1 MMRPGIRRRLLLSMA
16 GILVFFALVLVALN
30 STVLES
36 YYTYMEKRMLKI
48 QTAAVEKI
56 VAGTE
61 DPNELGGKL
70 EQLERRNSLTVS
82 IIGSDGTPIYF
93 TRMGIFDRPID
104 RKPEFKPAPIRDD
117 RMEDFSVTSRE
128 ELADGS
134 VFETQKDPKLDIRY
148 MSIRKTLDDGS
159 TMDVRVT
166 LSSIERGA
174 RIASIFTIYATA
186 LGLIAAAFWSVLF
199 SRRFTEPLVQMNSI
213 AGSIADLDFSKKC
226 EVRTDD
232 EIGQL
237 GKSINGLSEKLSAAL
252 DDLKAKNALL
262 TDELDRERR
271 LDRMR
276 KEFVANVSHE
286 LRTPISVIQGYADG
300 LRMNIASDETKR
312 KYYCETIISEAER
325 MNRLVGNLLE
335 LSQYESGG
343 AKPVKSQFDLV
354 ELAQRVI
361 EKCVPDIDKERLRL
375 ELPKSAPSFA
385 DEKGIEQVLINYIN
399 NAREHLATEGTIS
412 VAVEESADM
421 SSWVISVT
429 NDGAPIPEASLP
441 YIWDSFYRADKARN
455 RQNGRYGLGLSIVRA
470 IQQMHGKAFGAQN
483 LDGKVR
489 FWAEVDRYEEE
500 A

>member
-48 QTAAVEKI
+48 QTAAIEKI
-56 VAGTE
+56 VADTA
-61 DPNELGGKL
+61 DLNELDGKL

-82 IIGSDGTPIYF
+82 IIGADGTPIYF
-93 TRMGIFDRPID
+93 TRMGIFDKPID
-104 RKPEFKPAPIRDD
+104 RQPEFKPAPIRDNW
-117 RMEDFSVTSRE
+117 MEDFSVTSRE
-128 ELADGS
+128 ELFDGS
-134 VFETQKDPKLDIRY
+134 VFETQNDPKLDIKY

-174 RIASIFTIYATA
+174 QIASIFTVYATA
-186 LGLIAAAFWSVLF
+186 LGLIAAALWSVLF

-213 AGSIADLDFSKKC
+213 AGSIADLDFSRKC
-226 EVRTDD
+226 DVRSDD

-237 GKSINGLSEKLSAAL
+237 GTSINGLSEKLSAAL

-262 TDELDRERR
+262 TEELDRERR
-271 LDRMR
+271 LDKMR

-300 LRMNIASDETKR
+300 LRMNIASDEAKR
-312 KYYCETIISEAER
+312 KYYSDTIISEAER

-343 AKPVKSQFDLV
+343 VKLLKSQFDLV
-354 ELAQRVI
+354 DLVQRVI
-361 EKCVPDIDKERLRL
+361 ERCVPDPAKEKLTL
-375 ELPKSAPSFA
+375 ELPGSAPSFA
-385 DEKGIEQVLINYIN
+385 DEKSMEQVLINYIN
-399 NAREHLATEGTIS
+399 NAQEHLSAEGSII
-412 VAVEESADM
+412 VAVSESTDL
-421 SSWVISVT
+421 SSWVLSVT
-429 NDGAPIPEASLP
+429 NDGAPIPEASMP

-455 RQNGRYGLGLSIVRA
+455 RENGRYGLGLSIVRA
-470 IQQMHGKAFGAQN
+470 IQQMHNKAFGAKN
-483 LDGKVR
+483 LEGKVE
-489 FWAEVDRYEEE
+489 FWAEIDKYEEE